1 MKQLTSPS
9 CILTF
14 SYKRPD
20 RSFPNRDQLAYLDMA
35 TYKGSDLHLLLF
47 HSIARHVTK
56 LKDKDM
62 LLGVNNKFTE
72 KAQMLRRVKTEGY
85 SQNEPTTEKSK

>member
-1 MKQLTSPS
+1 MKQHTSPS

-14 SYKRPD
+14 PYKRPD
-20 RSFPNRDQLAYLDMA
+20 RSFRNRDQLAYIDMA
-35 TYKGSDLHLLLF
+35 TYKVSDLHLLLF
-47 HSIARHVTK
+47 HSIASHVTK

-72 KAQMLRRVKTEGY
+72 KAQMLQRVKTEGY
-85 SQNEPTTEKSK
+85 SQNEPTTEESK